1 MLKYNNMFY
10 EPVVILDQLTSE
22 YSAEMSNDQ
31 LAFLCGLIEEYRPN
45 KIVEVGVSAGGTT
58 AVILN
63 CISMLKLK
71 PEFYSLDLSTLFYRD
86 QRKQTGYLAEECK
99 KILGSE
105 VKHSLYTGKY
115 AVEYLEE
122 IGADI
127 DFLI

>member
-58 AVILN
+58 AVILK

-71 PEFYSLDLSTLFYRD
+71 P
-86 QRKQTGYLAEECK
+86 
-99 KILGSE
+99 
-105 VKHSLYTGKY
+105 
-115 AVEYLEE
+115 
-122 IGADI
+122 
-127 DFLI
+127 